1 MSSFETKVSR
11 DAQPAPGANDQEG
24 TVVDGDN
31 PPFTRGPAQLD
42 LGDVDLDD
50 PEVDSAVRPSPP
62 SPPTRVAV
70 TPSTLVG
77 TMLSGGKLPSMAP
90 AALPA
95 AASPERIQSVQAIAQ
110 GGMGVVEAAFD
121 SVLLRRVA
129 RKTMHVGATDS
140 PEMTARFIEEAQITA
155 QLDHPNIVPVHDLA
169 ANVEQGKVFFTMKLV
184 DGETLSSVFRKLHQ
198 NPFSGLE
205 LERVLRVFLK
215 VCDAVSFAHS
225 RGVVHRDLKP
235 DNIMVGSHGQVYVMD
250 WGVALLQRVD
260 TTPDSE
266 PPISVARPNAEEVGT
281 VVGTV
286 QYMAPE
292 QAFGLVADQGPL
304 TDVYGLGA
312 ILYALLTG
320 VGPTSAS
327 NPSEALRLARSGPIP
342 APETRPAWPTLPPGL
357 SRIAMKALSVL
368 PRDRQPS
375 VEALRQEVEDFLR
388 GGGWFQVQTF
398 PAGATIVLEGDA
410 ADAAYLVTRGNCE
423 VFRNVEGEKRIVR
436 HVGAGEIFGEMGLL
450 TRSPRTAT
458 VAALDDVTVMVIT
471 PEALE
476 HELSHSGWL
485 KVLIGA
491 LATRFRELDQ
501 SQAGAPTSR

>member
-1 MSSFETKVSR
+1 
-11 DAQPAPGANDQEG
+11 
-24 TVVDGDN
+24 
-31 PPFTRGPAQLD
+31 
-42 LGDVDLDD
+42 
-50 PEVDSAVRPSPP
+50 
-62 SPPTRVAV
+62 
-70 TPSTLVG
+70 
-77 TMLSGGKLPSMAP
+77 MLSSGKLPDLTPTAMP
-90 AALPA
+90 P
-95 AASPERIQSVQAIAQ
+95 AASPERIQSVEAIAQ
-110 GGMGVVEAAFD
+110 GGMGVVESVFD

-129 RKTMHVGATDS
+129 RKTMHVDANDS
-140 PEMTARFIEEAQITA
+140 PDVTARFIEEAQITA

-184 DGETLSSVFRKLHQ
+184 DGETLSAVFRRLHA

-205 LERVLRVFLK
+205 LERVLRAFLK

-260 TTPDSE
+260 SPAPDSE
-266 PPISVARPNAEEVGT
+266 PPISVARPNSEESGT
-281 VVGTV
+281 IVGTV
-286 QYMAPE
+286 QYMSPE
-292 QAFGLVADQGPL
+292 QAFGLVGDQGPL

-342 APETRPAWPTLPPGL
+342 APETRSAWPALPPGL
-357 SRIAMKALSVL
+357 SRIAMKALSAA

-398 PAGATIVLEGDA
+398 AAGTTIVVEGDA
-410 ADAAYLVTRGNCE
+410 ADAAFLVTRGNCE
-423 VFRNVEGEKRIVR
+423 VYRSVEGEKRIVR

-458 VAALDDVTVMVIT
+458 VAALDAVTVMVIT

-501 SQAGAPTSR
+501 SQPGMPASR